1 MVDKNFT
8 VDGVSTVTHERKPV
22 IKVYRD
28 PHCSGA
34 MLAAFDNM
42 NTEEAIDGYT
52 YSELVSIR
60 NILNEVLDHIDVQE
74 SIAEYNINFPKSL
87 ELDEWGTASSD

>member
-1 MVDKNFT
+1 MVDKHFT
-8 VDGVSTVTHERKPV
+8 VDGISAVTHERKPV
-22 IKVYRD
+22 IRVYRD

-42 NTEEAIDGYT
+42 NTDEAIDGYT

-60 NILNEVLDHIDVQE
+60 NMLNEVLNHIDVQE
-74 SIAEYNINFPKSL
+74 TIREYNLSNPRSL
-87 ELDEWGTASSD
+87 ELDEWGTPSSD

>member
-1 MVDKNFT
+1 MDKNFI
-8 VDGVSTVTHERKPV
+8 VDGVSAVTHQKKPTV
-22 IKVYRD
+22 RVYRD

-34 MLAAFDNM
+34 MIAAFDNM

-60 NILNEVLDHIDVQE
+60 NTLNEVLNHIDVQE
-74 SIAEYNINFPKSL
+74 TIREYKLSNPRHLK
-87 ELDEWGTASSD
+87 LDEWGTPSSD

>member
-1 MVDKNFT
+1 MIDKHFT
-8 VDGVSTVTHERKPV
+8 VDGVSAVTHELKPV

-34 MLAAFDNM
+34 MLASVDNM

-60 NILNEVLDHIDVQE
+60 NTLNEVLNHIDVQE
-74 SIAEYNINFPKSL
+74 TIAEYNVGFPKSL